1 MMDVSDYAML
11 GDKYV
16 APDPAPIINKL
27 NLRARPRAESRTF
40 HVALLS
46 PYRDLG
52 GAEDIGDEWW
62 SCKGK

>member
-27 NLRARPRAESRTF
+27 TLRARPRADL
-40 HVALLS
+40 LLS

-52 GAEDIGDEWW
+52 GAEEIGDQWW
-62 SCKGK
+62 SCKRK